1 MTYVGRNLLSV
12 PNLLQKIVLFDLK
25 VDEVVVT
32 EQDDGKFEVTMDL
45 SLAKF
50 EADGEGQETEVDV
63 SGLFDIAL
71 LGERDEETDLHEVIS
86 IEKYAIDTTS
96 ETITI
101 ISDVKPH
108 SVGIDPFNKLVD
120 RNPDDN
126 IKSVGS

>member
-1 MTYVGRNLLSV
+1 
-12 PNLLQKIVLFDLK
+12 
-25 VDEVVVT
+25 
-32 EQDDGKFEVTMDL
+32 MDV

-50 EADGEGQETEVDV
+50 EADGEGQETEVDM

-86 IEKYAIDTTS
+86 IEKYQIDEKS
-96 ETITI
+96 DTITI
-101 ISDVKPH
+101 VSDVKPH
-108 SVGIDPFNKLVD
+108 AVGIDPFNKLTD